1 MGSRVQSNRKYN
13 RSLRRLWAACGLTMA
28 ILGTAGCATNRSSP
42 DESRPD
48 QPAADQTRPLPDRE
62 PPAAR
67 ARTPRPAPRLAV
79 EVEENEPLR
88 YVVKR
93 GDTLW
98 DIADYFLADP
108 WYWPEL
114 WYANPD
120 IANPHLIYPGDILEL
135 VWVDGRP
142 QLRRAEPRRGE
153 RLSPEIREQPID
165 AAIPTIPLDAIRQFL
180 NGPRLVT
187 EEELDEAPYVI
198 HFLDEHLIGGTGDEL
213 YVRKADPTDG
223 DDYAL
228 IRPGQR
234 YIDPDNGEL
243 LGYEAIPVGRVTM
256 SAFADV
262 STGEIQRSYRESLIG
277 DRLLPVTN
285 ETLLASDFYPHAPE
299 KPVDGGLIAVFD
311 GVSEIGQYQIV
322 VLNRGEVDGIERGH
336 VLDILQTGRQT
347 RDPLT
352 GERLTL
358 PDLKAGTLM
367 VFEVEQELSFALIMR
382 ATRAVHVHD
391 SVRNPADS

>member
-1 MGSRVQSNRKYN
+1 MGSHVQSNHKYN
-13 RSLRRLWAACGLTMA
+13 RSLRRLWAACGLVIA
-28 ILGTAGCATNRSSP
+28 IVGATGCATGTPAGTESS
-42 DESRPD
+42 RD
-48 QPAADQTRPLPDRE
+48 QAAADQTRPLPDKQ
-62 PPAAR
+62 PPATR
-67 ARTPRPAPRLAV
+67 ARDPRPAPRLSADV
-79 EVEENEPLR
+79 DESEPLR

-153 RLSPEIREQPID
+153 RLSPEVREQPID

-213 YVRKADPTDG
+213 YVRKADAADG

-228 IRPGQR
+228 VRPGQR

-262 STGEIQRSYRESLIG
+262 STGTLQRSFRESLVG
-277 DRLLPVTN
+277 DRLLPLTD

-299 KPVDGGLIAVFD
+299 QPVDGRLIAVFD

-336 VLDILQTGRQT
+336 VLDILQTGRQA

-358 PDLKAGTLM
+358 PALKAGTLM
-367 VFEVEQELSFALIMR
+367 VFDVEQELSFALVMQ
-382 ATRAVHVHD
+382 ATRAVHVRD
-391 SVRNPADS
+391 SVRNPSDS

>member
-1 MGSRVQSNRKYN
+1 MGSHVQSNRKYN
-13 RSLRRLWAACGLTMA
+13 RSLRRLWAAYGLGMA
-28 ILGTAGCATNRSSP
+28 IVGATGCATGSP
-42 DESRPD
+42 AGTESPRD
-48 QPAADQTRPLPDRE
+48 QAAADQTRPLPDKQ

-67 ARTPRPAPRLAV
+67 ARDPRPAPRLSADV
-79 EVEENEPLR
+79 DESEPLR

-120 IANPHLIYPGDILEL
+120 IANPHLIYPGEILEL
-135 VWVDGRP
+135 VWVNGRP
-142 QLRRAEPRRGE
+142 QLRHAEPRRGE
-153 RLSPEIREQPID
+153 RLSPEVREQPID

-213 YVRKADPTDG
+213 YVRKADATDG

-228 IRPGQR
+228 VRPGQR

-262 STGEIQRSYRESLIG
+262 STGTLQRSFRESLVG
-277 DRLLPVTN
+277 DRLLPLTD

-299 KPVDGGLIAVFD
+299 QPVDGRLIAVFD

-336 VLDILQTGRQT
+336 VLDILQTGRQA

-367 VFEVEQELSFALIMR
+367 VFDVEQELSFALVMQ
-382 ATRAVHVHD
+382 ATRAVHVRD